1 MKLKIVF
8 QLLVFVLMFNKLKA
22 QNTACIYKINFNID
36 QDLVVP
42 TRVKVGNQSTT
53 TSQFNTVQPFPQSL
67 TDSVRSL
74 VTRTVSKQ
82 LGANAVI
89 VYKKNRRGNDIM
101 SQNYGA
107 QLGGMPRN
115 RLRKAVLAEE
125 KDYYV
130 RVRIRYGTRGGA
142 GVAIGG
148 TQISQHRPVVIM
160 RITAWD
166 VERKKVFNK
175 KVKAKDF
182 SRLRSV
188 QRTAMNVTVRQ
199 NEVLTPQD
207 IYNMLVKAT
216 EEYEK

>member
-1 MKLKIVF
+1 
-8 QLLVFVLMFNKLKA
+8 
-22 QNTACIYKINFNID
+22 
-36 QDLVVP
+36 
-42 TRVKVGNQSTT
+42 
-53 TSQFNTVQPFPQSL
+53 
-67 TDSVRSL
+67 
-74 VTRTVSKQ
+74 
-82 LGANAVI
+82 
-89 VYKKNRRGNDIM
+89 
-101 SQNYGA
+101 
-107 QLGGMPRN
+107 MPRN

-142 GVAIGG
+142 GVDIGG

-182 SRLRSV
+182 SRLKSI
-188 QRTAMNVTVRQ
+188 QSTAMNVTVRQ
-199 NEVLTPQD
+199 NEVLSPLD

>member
-8 QLLVFVLMFNKLKA
+8 QLLLFVLIANQLKA

-53 TSQFNTVQPFPQSL
+53 TSQFNAVQSFPQSL
-67 TDSVRSL
+67 TDSVRNL

-101 SQNYGA
+101 SQNYGT

-130 RVRIRYGTRGGA
+130 RVHIRYGTRGGA

-160 RITAWD
+160 RIKAWD

-199 NEVLTPQD
+199 NEVLSPQD

>member
-1 MKLKIVF
+1 MKLKTLL
-8 QLLVFVLMFNKLKA
+8 QLLVIVLFTNQLKA

-42 TRVKVGNQSTT
+42 TRVRVGNQTT
-53 TSQFNTVQPFPQSL
+53 TTGQFNTVQSFPQSL
-67 TDSVRSL
+67 TDSVLSL

-82 LGANAVI
+82 LGATAAI
-89 VYKKNRRGNDIM
+89 VYKKNRRGNDVM
-101 SQNYGA
+101 SQNFGA

-130 RVRIRYGTRGGA
+130 RVRIRYEKRGGA
-142 GVAIGG
+142 GITLVG

-166 VERKKVFNK
+166 VERKKLYNK

-188 QRTAMNVTVRQ
+188 QRTAMNVTVQQ
-199 NEVLTPQD
+199 NEVLSPQD

-216 EEYEK
+216 EVYEK

>member
-8 QLLVFVLMFNKLKA
+8 QLLVFVLIANQLKA
-22 QNTACIYKINFNID
+22 QNTACVYKINFNID

-53 TSQFNTVQPFPQSL
+53 TSQFNAVQPFPQSL
-67 TDSVRSL
+67 TDSVRNL

-82 LGANAVI
+82 LSANTVI

-199 NEVLTPQD
+199 NEVLSPQD